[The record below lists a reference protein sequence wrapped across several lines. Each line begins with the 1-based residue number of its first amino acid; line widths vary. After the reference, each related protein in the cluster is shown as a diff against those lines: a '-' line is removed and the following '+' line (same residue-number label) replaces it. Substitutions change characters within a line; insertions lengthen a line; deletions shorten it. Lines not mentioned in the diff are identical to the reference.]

1 MDVEGR
7 FVWIPVRTVL
17 IVRRCVI
24 TSRWG
29 HGPQAL
35 RALRACASQ
44 THPYGGILPPY
55 PLPRER
61 MNI

>member
-7 FVWIPVRTVL
+7 FVWIPVRMVL

-35 RALRACASQ
+35 RALRASP
-44 THPYGGILPPY
+44 HPSP
-55 PLPRER
+55 
-61 MNI
+61 

>member
-17 IVRRCVI
+17 IVRRCAI

-35 RALRACASQ
+35 RALRASP
-44 THPYGGILPPY
+44 HPYGGILPPY
-55 PLPRER
+55 PLP
-61 MNI
+61 

>member
-7 FVWIPVRTVL
+7 FVWIPVRMVL

-35 RALRACASQ
+35 RALRASP
-44 THPYGGILPPY
+44 HPYGGILPPY